1 MMRRITAAGFA
12 AFGAAAVLF
21 WFAAVPHLKT
31 WRPSPL
37 AVGLMIAA
45 VGMVNIAGLIYL
57 IGRYREHPRWLVAVG
72 IAGNGLSLFV
82 IAYAA
87 AGMIFL
93 EYFFRM

>member
-1 MMRRITAAGFA
+1 MMRRITAAGLA
-12 AFGAAAVLF
+12 AFGAASVVF
-21 WFAAVPHLKT
+21 WFVAVPYLET

-37 AVGLMIAA
+37 AVGLMVAAIAA
-45 VGMVNIAGLIYL
+45 VNITGLIYL
-57 IGRYREHPRWLVAVG
+57 IRGYREHPRWLVAVG
-72 IAGNGLSLFV
+72 IVGNALSLFV

>member
-12 AFGAAAVLF
+12 AFGAAAVIF
-21 WFAAVPHLKT
+21 WFIAIPHLET

-45 VGMVNIAGLIYL
+45 VGLVNIAALIYL
-57 IGRYREHPRWLVAVG
+57 IRGYREHPRWLVAVG
-72 IAGNGLSLFV
+72 IVGNALSLFV
-82 IAYAA
+82 IGYAA